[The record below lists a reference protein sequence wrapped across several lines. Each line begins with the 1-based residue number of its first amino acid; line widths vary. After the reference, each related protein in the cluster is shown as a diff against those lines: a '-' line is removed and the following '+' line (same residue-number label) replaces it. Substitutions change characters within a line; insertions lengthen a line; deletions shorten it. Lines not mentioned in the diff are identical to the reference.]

1 MASQFHFSEVA
12 LADGF
17 EEPVVADVRVVG
29 ARGHGVAAA
38 RAKGSTRRAGALLRT
53 ARRQRRMLHG
63 DEGPTRELESE

>member
-17 EEPVVADVRVVG
+17 EEPVVADVGFIR

-38 RAKGSTRRAGALLRT
+38 RAEGTTRHASALLRT

-63 DEGPTRELESE
+63 DEGTK